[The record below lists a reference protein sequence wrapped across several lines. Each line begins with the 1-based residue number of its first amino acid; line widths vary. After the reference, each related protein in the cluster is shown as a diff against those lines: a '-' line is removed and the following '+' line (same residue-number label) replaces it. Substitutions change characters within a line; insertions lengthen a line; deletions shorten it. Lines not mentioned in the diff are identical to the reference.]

1 MTPSAHQHRLSLEDI
16 ALLNDEIC
24 ALARAGVPLE
34 LGLRSPAS
42 GLRVD
47 EKK

>member
-24 ALARAGVPLE
+24 ALARAGVPL
-34 LGLRSPAS
+34 
-42 GLRVD
+42 
-47 EKK
+47 